1 MQVNKIAL
9 VVSLATILTGC
20 KSEQVYDDTVH
31 LPGEQAVL
39 FMQEQGHIQESTECV
54 ILIDV
59 AQRPSEIVCFDT
71 VDQAGLFGFGTS
83 TTRQERY
90 RIALETFSVHMC
102 EIDDSLPHCLTPV
115 ERMLLQMVHAATS
128 PLP

>member
-9 VVSLATILTGC
+9 VVSLATVVAGC
-20 KSEQVYDDTVH
+20 KSEQVYDDVVH

-39 FMQEQGHIQESTECV
+39 FMQEQGHIQESTECK
-54 ILIDV
+54 ILNDA
-59 AQRPSEIVCFDT
+59 AQRPSEIVCFDA
-71 VDQAGLFGFGTS
+71 VDQAGLFGTG

-90 RIALETFSVHMC
+90 RIALETLSAQMC
-102 EIDDSLPHCLTPV
+102 EIDDSLSHCLTPV

-128 PLP
+128 PPP